1 MDAARTQKLT
11 ALAIG
16 FYQGSRI
23 KVGQTFEFEGDKP
36 PKWAAPAGQVTLR
49 VTGKPVRGDIKPP
62 AAAKAAA
69 KKAANAAG
77 TADADLA

>member
-1 MDAARTQKLT
+1 MATVQHQKLT
-11 ALAIG
+11 ALATG
-16 FYQGSRI
+16 FYKGDRI
-23 KVGQTFEFEGDKP
+23 KVGQTFDFEGSKL
-36 PKWAAPAGQVTLR
+36 PKWAAPAGQVTTR
-49 VTGKPVRGDIKPP
+49 VSGKPVRGDTKPV

>member
-36 PKWAAPAGQVTLR
+36 RSGRPRQAR
-49 VTGKPVRGDIKPP
+49 
-62 AAAKAAA
+62 
-69 KKAANAAG
+69 
-77 TADADLA
+77 

>member
-1 MDAARTQKLT
+1 MKLT

-16 FYQGSRI
+16 FYQGNRI
-23 KVGQTFEFEGDKP
+23 KVGQSFEFEGDTL
-36 PKWAAPAGQVTLR
+36 PKWAAPAGDVVTR
-49 VTGKPVRGDIKPP
+49 VTGKPVRGDTKPP

-77 TADADLA
+77 TADADLT

>member
-1 MDAARTQKLT
+1 MKLT

-16 FYQGSRI
+16 FYKGNRI
-23 KVGQTFEFEGDKP
+23 KVGQSFEFDGNKP
-36 PKWAAPAGQVTLR
+36 PKWAAPAEDVTLR
-49 VTGKPVRGDIKPP
+49 VTGRPVIRGDVKPP